1 MTLET
6 HRLAERILLYIK
18 AGELALKSATV
29 PNVSRCCTTSCQPR
43 SSVTPVFSPWCLL
56 ILQCSLSLSPSLR
69 RGERGGGV
77 VVTDQEAC
85 RPKLTRLEV
94 FSLHQLLRPG
104 FNIEQFSLRVQQR
117 SHVSMHLSSSAT
129 RIFTLAQP
137 KFASQQ
143 FCLETV
149 RESRSERCQYD
160 WA

>member
-1 MTLET
+1 MS
-6 HRLAERILLYIK
+6 YIK
-18 AGELALKSATV
+18 AEEFALKSATI

-85 RPKLTRLEV
+85 RQKLTRLEV

-104 FNIEQFSLRVQQR
+104 FNIEQFSLCIRHQ
-117 SHVSMHLSSSAT
+117 SHVSTYLISLTT
-129 RIFTLAQP
+129 RILTLAQP
-137 KFASQQ
+137 KFASQRL
-143 FCLETV
+143 CLETV
-149 RESRSERCQYD
+149 PKSRLERCQYS